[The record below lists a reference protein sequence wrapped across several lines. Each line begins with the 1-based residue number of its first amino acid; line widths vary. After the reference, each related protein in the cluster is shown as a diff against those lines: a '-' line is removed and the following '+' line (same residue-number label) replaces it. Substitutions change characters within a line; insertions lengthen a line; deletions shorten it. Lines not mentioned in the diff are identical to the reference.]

1 MGTPGRRTDPSVAEQ
16 LLEEG
21 YRFDFFQAV
30 RLLERV
36 YPNRRAVGR
45 EGPPGDVLMRSLLY
59 ALAKLLGDVN
69 AVKKKRIG
77 RRLWRRAVGRWLGR
91 LFRW

>member
-45 EGPPGDVLMRSLLY
+45 EGPPGQETVRFRAHLSLSFPPSPIYSIHRHFPGQLV
-59 ALAKLLGDVN
+59 A
-69 AVKKKRIG
+69 
-77 RRLWRRAVGRWLGR
+77 
-91 LFRW
+91 